1 MAVYTYYMIFTENVS
16 FYLPQLCETAR
27 HYNLHFL
34 EMKVQVKDMRL
45 LEVKL

>member
-1 MAVYTYYMIFTENVS
+1 MVVYTYYIIFIENVS
-16 FYLPQLCETAR
+16 FFLPQLCETAG

-34 EMKVQVKDMRL
+34 EMKVQVKDVRL